1 MFTPAHKLP
10 HERNGNRMQKVISF
24 GIPCYNS
31 AAYMD
36 HCISSI
42 LEGSQYAEDVQI
54 IVVDDGSTKDNTYEK
69 ALEWQTRYPTIV
81 KAVHQ
86 ENGGHGMAVLAG
98 LHNADGV
105 YYKVV
110 DSDDWLDA
118 DALDTLLMRLRSFI
132 NNDIR
137 VDLVMSNYV
146 YEHVEDNTYNKIDY
160 AKVFPK
166 DRIFSWDEIGHF
178 GLSQYLLMHSLCYRR
193 DVLLDG
199 GLPMPAHTFYVDNIY
214 AYVPLPRCKTL
225 YYLDIDLYRY
235 FIGRDDQSVNE
246 QVLTGRID
254 HYWRVAKIMIHAYH
268 VFDDITSV
276 KLRNYMLDHL
286 SIVMGITSVFS
297 RLSDRPDAMREL
309 AATWDD
315 MKAFDERTY
324 RHTRHS
330 LVGICTNLP
339 TAAGE
344 KVTIGL
350 YRIAQKL
357 VKFN

>member
-1 MFTPAHKLP
+1 MHKIL
-10 HERNGNRMQKVISF
+10 SF

-31 AAYMD
+31 SAYMD

-42 LEGSQYAEDVQI
+42 LEGSDFAEDVQVI
-54 IVVDDGSTKDNTYEK
+54 IVDDGSTKDDTYQKACLWQEK
-69 ALEWQTRYPTIV
+69 YPSLV

-86 ENGGHGMAVLAG
+86 ENGGHGMAVMKGLAE
-98 LHNADGV
+98 ADGI

-118 DALDTLLMRLRSFI
+118 DALKTLLARLRSFY

-146 YEHVEDNTYNKIDY
+146 YEHVEDNTYNTIDY
-160 AKVFPK
+160 ARVFPK

-235 FIGRDDQSVNE
+235 FIGREDQSVNE
-246 QVLTGRID
+246 KVLTSRID
-254 HYWRVAKIMIHAYH
+254 HYWRVSDIMIKSYH
-268 VFDDITSV
+268 LFDDISSQ

-297 RLSDRPDAMREL
+297 RLSDREDAMSEL
-309 AATWDD
+309 QRVWET
-315 MKAFDERTY
+315 MRTFDEKMY

-339 TAAGE
+339 TSAGE